1 MGFVFDFDSAALVLR
16 QAKPV
21 KYNGAWNVIKDALIK
36 AGEITEKGGVVQKV
50 MSINKAA
57 SATETAGETLSAL
70 CAMDVAESTVAG
82 ATVTTLTPKAAI
94 AFTPKTVALSAIAG
108 AVGLDFGF
116 RIGQNLVNLY
126 YGDDWDWKAPGIY
139 DAAKDAIRT
148 YINADGTSYYD
159 EETITAFSDRLNE
172 VGAFA
177 SGGVEITPLVM
188 GQKVNFSK
196 NIYYNA
202 NDSYLVGVKNVDYA
216 IDLCKQNI
224 ITNLNLSNDFETKTP
239 VSVEIEHGG
248 AWTNIRL
255 IIYYSKEDNQIKYLY
270 DNDIYVDKNFTSNND
285 LNNFNNALISNLGYS
300 SKYCTVWFDI
310 PTISGNITI
319 ANVSIA
325 TENNGETWNVSDASE
340 GGESFKLMFQYDSGN
355 FHKYFPLATESSGGI
370 DGVTKQ
376 DGATVPS
383 EFPLNIPQTYPT
395 WQPNAIVRPEDEA
408 AITYPV
414 EMPDTDALD
423 GSATKPQ
430 EQAQKGVNEDAEN
443 SKVIEDAITI
453 VPEIAQE
460 IEATDDPTIDDGE
473 TPIPVIPAIGVQGTG
488 FVALYNPT
496 QSQLSAFSQ
505 YLWSN
510 DFIENFKKLFSN
522 PMDAIIGLHL
532 IYATPSRGNEAEIV
546 CGYSHSGV
554 MSNTV
559 NSQYIEINCGSI
571 KVNRYFGNVL
581 DYAPY
586 TKLQAYLPFVGIVDL
601 DTNEIMN
608 GTLNIK
614 YRIDVLTGSCLARL
628 KITRGDYKAELYNFA
643 GNCAVQLPI
652 SGGSYSG
659 IIANAIGVA
668 GSIGATI
675 ASGGA
680 LAPVLVGSMASSAV
694 NSHVNVSHSGSLG
707 SNAGALGIM
716 KPYLIIT
723 RPKPAEASN
732 YQNFYGR
739 PSNKT
744 VRLSS
749 CSGYTRIKEVHV
761 DHIVA
766 TDNELSEIEQ
776 LLKEGVII

>member
-1 MGFVFDFDSAALVLR
+1 MGVVYNFDSLARVLTE
-16 QAKPV
+16 AKPITF
-21 KYNGAWNVIKDALIK
+21 NGSWEVIKGGLIE
-36 AGEITEKGGVVQKV
+36 AGEISEEAGVIQKV
-50 MSINKAA
+50 VSINKAA

-70 CAMDVAESTVAG
+70 CAMDVTESTVAG
-82 ATVTTLTPKAAI
+82 VTTTTLTPKAAI

-108 AVGLDFGF
+108 AIGLDFGF

-126 YGDDWDWKAPGIY
+126 FGDDWDWHAPGIF
-139 DAAKDAIRT
+139 DVAKDAIRT
-148 YINADGTSYYD
+148 YIKADGTTYYD
-159 EETITAFSDRLNE
+159 EDTINAFSNRLNE

-177 SGGVEITPLVM
+177 SGGTEIKPLVR

-196 NIYYNA
+196 KIYYNV
-202 NDSYLVGVKNVDYA
+202 NDSFLVGVKNVDYA
-216 IDLCKQNI
+216 IELCRQSF
-224 ITNLNLSNDFETKTP
+224 ITALNMDNDFETKTP
-239 VSVEIEHGG
+239 VSVEIQNTGN
-248 AWTNIRL
+248 W
-255 IIYYSKEDNQIKYLY
+255 IYIQLVVNYYKEDNQIKYLY
-270 DNDIYVDKNFTSNND
+270 NRDIYVDNMTTDND
-285 LNNFNNALISNLGYS
+285 LNNFNNALINNLGYS
-300 SKYCTVWFDI
+300 SVNCGVFFDVKTLTT
-310 PTISGNITI
+310 TIQARAS
-319 ANVSIA
+319 VSS
-325 TENNGETWNVSDASE
+325 TDNGKTWSVASASE
-340 GGESFKLMFQYDSGN
+340 SGGGVLNYSYDSSISYII
-355 FHKYFPLATESSGGI
+355 HRYFPLASESSGGI

-383 EFPLNIPQTYPT
+383 TFPLDIPQTYPT
-395 WQPNAIVRPEDEA
+395 WQPNPIPKPDES

-414 EMPDTDALD
+414 EMPDTDPSSD
-423 GSATKPQ
+423 KATKPQ
-430 EQAQKGVNEDAEN
+430 DEAQKGINKDPEN
-443 SKVIEDAITI
+443 DPVIKGSIVR
-453 VPEIAQE
+453 VPEVVPDIK
-460 IEATDDPTIDDGE
+460 TPKPPTIDDGD
-473 TPIPVIPAIGVQGTG
+473 TPTPVIPAIGVQATG

-510 DFIENFKKLFSN
+510 DFLENFKKLFSN

-532 IYATPSRGNEAEIV
+532 IYATPSRGNMAEIV

-586 TKLQAYLPFVGIVDL
+586 TKLQVYLPFVGIVDL

-628 KITRGDYKAELYNFA
+628 KVTRGDYKAELYNYA

-694 NSHVNVSHSGSLG
+694 NSHTNVSHSGSLG

-723 RPKPAEASN
+723 RPKPAEANN
-732 YQNFYGR
+732 YQSFYGI

-744 VRLSS
+744 VRLGS
-749 CSGYTRIKEVHV
+749 CSGYTRIKDVHV
-761 DHIVA
+761 DNIVA